1 MYDKIKKDMNIFR
14 KSQEE
19 NKIEEPQVQ
28 PTTQEGTQ
36 PAPRHLDA
44 LTTEEMVRQWWQ
56 EHYNEAMPEEI
67 IHWFKQLAR
76 TEARRLN
83 TAQQILTPQQ
93 KERIEEALRLE
104 KTKLEDIEKSLR
116 RIRESQEWI
125 RRFDEKKRELAK
137 HQERLYEVNK
147 ELAARIEDTQ
157 ALERFETF
165 ETVQELFQRMSLL
178 QFFSQQNKES
188 LSQLNSEAG
197 NIAKETIQKE
207 KQLTLASAK
216 QKQSL
221 QNILSIH
228 SQHEQANRILGAQDV
243 LNLDEHATRRLLDVA
258 EQQKLITDKECE
270 ELQAECDKQQDII
283 SQQRSQRQTM
293 EPHANLLEHGE
304 MVLTQLDRL
313 NELRQWIGAIQQ
325 QAEDIAQRGREEN
338 EMLSRVFA
346 EYQKIDSEIK
356 TLSSELVQHRNQ
368 NVGQSSYDLQNRA
381 MELKSRRQ
389 MLLSAQSLWH
399 RIQLGYQLMEEKTR
413 TLTTLRLN
421 IDSLKH
427 NIAQLE
433 GQVEPMRKLCHEK
446 EYTLTLSKSQN
457 VIQLRR
463 DLMEGVNCT
472 VCGATHHP
480 YHSDTLIEQNQLIS
494 HMQAEFDQLQADLTS
509 KEKTLRELQLQ
520 LTTQTTKQ
528 EIEEKTLAGL
538 RTRQM
543 EDVTEWDVFAHL
555 DRSFQECSPSTN
567 LEARATL
574 LQQLIE
580 NAARDADEAL
590 HELDQYN
597 FHQTRINEINEQL
610 NQKEQALA
618 DLTVRLNEV
627 NTGCQVLSR
636 QNEQI
641 RQIQN
646 HLQGQYTQRYEQV
659 RKLITLRDWF
669 TTWQGNH
676 DAIIL
681 RINTMMEKW
690 QSINAEIQAAEQKL
704 TTAKATLNE
713 KQATSNFLRSLIHN
727 ISEEEKSRSTLR
739 NEGNRQLD
747 FMLGGRT
754 VKEHF
759 DLGFRQYE
767 EANKEELEQREQMS
781 QIQQRMSAVK
791 AQEQLLKDVTTTLD
805 AEATQCQAKLDV
817 WLRQYNA
824 NNLPVQYSELEHTFS
839 SGRDWNAIRTSLREL
854 HSESRLE
861 QANVEHLRSE
871 IVALQAEG
879 ILSSTD
885 EDTAQAMED
894 LTSQQKRLE
903 YQHNQILMQLAQ
915 HEKTLQN
922 DETNKAQLRVEEE
935 ERNNALSL

>member
-1 MYDKIKKDMNIFR
+1 MNIFR

-83 TAQQILTPQQ
+83 TARQILTPQQ

-116 RIRESQEWI
+116 HIRESQEWI

-413 TLTTLRLN
+413 ALTTLRLN

-528 EIEEKTLAGL
+528 EIEEKTLADL

>member
-83 TAQQILTPQQ
+83 TARQILTPQQ

-178 QFFSQQNKES
+178 QFFSQQNKEA

-528 EIEEKTLAGL
+528 EIEEKTLADL

-759 DLGFRQYE
+759 GLGFRQYE

-854 HSESRLE
+854 HSQSKLE

-935 ERNNALSL
+935 ERNDALSL

>member
-1 MYDKIKKDMNIFR
+1 M
-14 KSQEE
+14 
-19 NKIEEPQVQ
+19 Q